1 VEQKAKMVDLMRE
14 DNDKLRESI
23 EENRVKKQQVIDE

>member
-1 VEQKAKMVDLMRE
+1 MVDLMRE

-23 EENRVKKQQVIDE
+23 EENRIKKQQVIDE